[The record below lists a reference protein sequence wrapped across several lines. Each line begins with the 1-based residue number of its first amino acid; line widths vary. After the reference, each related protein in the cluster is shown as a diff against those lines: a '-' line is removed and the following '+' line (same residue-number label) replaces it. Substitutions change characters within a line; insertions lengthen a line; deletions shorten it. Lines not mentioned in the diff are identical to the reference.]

1 LARRCSCPTRAD
13 HDVRCS
19 IPTRRSSDLER
30 LCDTVSYELT
40 QGDISEQA
48 LYDQTTAYIRHYY
61 NQARLLN
68 RQAAR
73 FAITV
78 FQRRLASSTCALL
91 FSFRN
96 RLGKLDRLIDD
107 IQSGRIPEEELRAQQ
122 QRLDRKVREGKL
134 VDVLAAKTADEE
146 TVTDGEEEHEETE
159 AEALGAFVATSL
171 AELIDERQKVLELI

>member
-73 FAITV
+73 FAMTV
-78 FQRRLASSTCALL
+78 FQRRLARS
-91 FSFRN
+91 
-96 RLGKLDRLIDD
+96 
-107 IQSGRIPEEELRAQQ
+107 
-122 QRLDRKVREGKL
+122 
-134 VDVLAAKTADEE
+134 
-146 TVTDGEEEHEETE
+146 EEH
-159 AEALGAFVATSL
+159 TS
-171 AELIDERQKVLELI
+171 ELQSRENLVCRLLLEKKKKN